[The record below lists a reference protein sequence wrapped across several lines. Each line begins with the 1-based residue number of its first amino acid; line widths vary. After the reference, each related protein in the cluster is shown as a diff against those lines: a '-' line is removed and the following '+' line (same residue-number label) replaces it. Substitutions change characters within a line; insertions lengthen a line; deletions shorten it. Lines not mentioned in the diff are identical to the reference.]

1 MNKDQIKNGEVRVF
15 PFYKE
20 KYLGEL
26 PFGYSNKKSAL
37 KFMKDIPACDVFD
50 RFGGRDKYIKNHEY
64 LPRLDENK
72 LYVFNPKKGASAYNM
87 SAYSLRRF
95 DGIYSYDE
103 SKKVYLKDLK
113 EEDVDEIRKELR
125 DIGWHVEYEKHTSVG
140 EFQKKWNLFPLIG
153 SSKGEPAV
161 DWDDFEKMKRKM
173 TREEVE
179 FREGIVHI
187 EIEYIKKETD

>member
-20 KYLGEL
+20 EYLGEL
-26 PFGYSNKKSAL
+26 PLGYSNRKSAL
-37 KFMKDIPACDVFD
+37 KFMRDIPDDDVFE
-50 RFGGRDKYIKNHEY
+50 RFGGRDNYIREHEY
-64 LPRLDENK
+64 LPGLDESK
-72 LYVFNPKKGASAYNM
+72 LYVFNPKRGE
-87 SAYSLRRF
+87 SAYSQRKF

-103 SKKVYLKDLK
+103 SKKIYLKDLK
-113 EEDVDEIRKELR
+113 EEDVNEIRRELR
-125 DIGWHVEYEKHTSVG
+125 DIGWHVEYENHIAVG
-140 EFQKKWNLFPLIG
+140 EFQKKWNLFPLTD
-153 SSKGEPAV
+153 SKGDPVV